1 MLANG
6 REEVLMADSPK
17 QYGES
22 RVQKGGN
29 NGTPV
34 HPKPT
39 NLPPA
44 SPNSQQGSS
53 QSSNG
58 SRP

>member
-1 MLANG
+1 MPN
-6 REEVLMADSPK
+6 RNRSTQ

-34 HPKPT
+34 NPRPSNLRPKPPSG
-39 NLPPA
+39 NA
-44 SPNSQQGSS
+44 QGQSGGSGNSSGGSD
-53 QSSNG
+53 N
-58 SRP
+58 

>member
-1 MLANG
+1 MG
-6 REEVLMADSPK
+6 DSAK

-34 HPKPT
+34 HSKPT
-39 NLPPA
+39 NLRPTPP
-44 SPNSQQGSS
+44 SPKPNPGSGSS
-53 QSSNG
+53 
-58 SRP
+58 PK